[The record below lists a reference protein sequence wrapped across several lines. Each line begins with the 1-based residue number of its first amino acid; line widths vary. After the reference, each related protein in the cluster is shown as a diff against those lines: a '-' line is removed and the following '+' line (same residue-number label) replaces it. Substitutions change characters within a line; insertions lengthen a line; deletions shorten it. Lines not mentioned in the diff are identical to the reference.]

1 MKDDEILHEM
11 MNSFSELRK
20 PDVASSIFNGS
31 DFDVDKLLEWL
42 DKTSKRRRY
51 QNDTRNRNILAFMT
65 MSIIIVWMLIL
76 SFVIFGN
83 HVWNLM
89 SDVVLVA
96 LLGTTTAT
104 VLGLAAIVLR
114 GYFNS
119 SGRENGGGKKKSRD

>member
-1 MKDDEILHEM
+1 MKDDDILRDM
-11 MNSFSELRK
+11 LKSFSELRK
-20 PDVASSIFNGS
+20 PEVEDLSFNGLN
-31 DFDVDKLLEWL
+31 FDIDKLLEWL
-42 DKTSKRRRY
+42 DKTSRRHRY

-65 MSIIIVWMLIL
+65 MGIIIVWMVIL

-83 HVWNLM
+83 HVWALM

-119 SGRENGGGKKKSRD
+119 SGRESGKDKKRKD